1 MLCALAKK
9 YGVDKCPAIFHS
21 YTPAYDAILQSKRQT
36 IQKVV
41 EIGIGY
47 PEMMAPIVGPSY
59 RPGASLRMWRDYFPN
74 AQIIGCDIR
83 RSVFFQE
90 ARISCRMLDQSDTVS
105 LEGLKDSLGAADLII
120 DDGSHEPAHMKLSF
134 QILWDIITPGGLY
147 IIEDIRRKDLEE
159 FINLQGLFTDCS
171 VIYSHNGRTEW
182 DSFVCYKK
190 DPTSSKE

>member
-21 YTPAYDAILQSKRQT
+21 YTPAYHQILEASREKVSKV
-36 IQKVV
+36 I

-47 PEMMAPIVGPSY
+47 PEMMVPIVGPSY
-59 RPGASLRMWRDYFPN
+59 SPGASLRMWRDYFPN

-90 ARISCRMLDQSDTVS
+90 DRISCRMLDQSDKAS
-105 LEGLKDSLGAADLII
+105 LQGFKESMGSADVII
-120 DDGSHEPAHMKLSF
+120 DDGSHEPEHMKLSF
-134 QILWDIITPGGLY
+134 QMLWDLITPGGFY
-147 IIEDIRRKDLEE
+147 IIEDVRRKDIQE
-159 FINLQGLFTDCS
+159 FINLHFIFKNCH
-171 VIYSHNGRTEW
+171 VVYAHHGRTDW

-190 DPTSSKE
+190 SLSA